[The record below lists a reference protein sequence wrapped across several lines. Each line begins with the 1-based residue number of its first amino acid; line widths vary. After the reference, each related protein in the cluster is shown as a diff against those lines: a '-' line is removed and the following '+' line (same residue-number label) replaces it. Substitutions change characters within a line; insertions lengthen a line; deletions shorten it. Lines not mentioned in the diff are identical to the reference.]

1 MRMTYL
7 VTAAA
12 AALGLAQPAA
22 ADTVCDWMDLANR
35 LGTSGEFE
43 FVQPNWWQ
51 PRTTK

>member
-1 MRMTYL
+1 MLGAGLTPLRQSGERMWL
-7 VTAAA
+7 VESPVGIAS
-12 AALGLAQPAA
+12 L
-22 ADTVCDWMDLANR
+22 DLANR